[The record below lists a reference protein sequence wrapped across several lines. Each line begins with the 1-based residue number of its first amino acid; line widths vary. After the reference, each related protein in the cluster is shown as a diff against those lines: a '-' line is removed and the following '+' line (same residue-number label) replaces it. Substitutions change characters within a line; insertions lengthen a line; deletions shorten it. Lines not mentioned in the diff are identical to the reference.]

1 MTKIHRL
8 LLVLFLFSTQFVN
21 GQSLLTGSVSDKDDN
36 SALSGVNI
44 IITSFLDST
53 QTLGGITDNSG
64 YFSIKVPPRGRY
76 KVVFKFIGYDFYSTM
91 FSATGEIVNLGKI
104 QLSQNVNSLKTAVI
118 EKKIDPIAQKNDT
131 TEFNARAFKVN
142 PDANAED
149 LIKKMPGIT
158 QENGTIKSQGEEV
171 KKVLVDGREFFGD
184 DAALALKSL
193 PAEVIDKIQVFDRMS
208 DQSRFT
214 GFDDGNSQKTINIL
228 TKPGMSNGQFGK
240 LYAGYGTD
248 NTYESGLN
256 LNYFKGSRRLS
267 LIGMSNNVNQQ
278 NFSSQDLLGVFG
290 STGQRRG
297 GPGGGGGR
305 PGGYGGGGSNA
316 DPSSF
321 LIGQQGGINKT
332 TSTGINYSDVWGKKV
347 TMNASY
353 FFNYADNIYKN
364 DLNRQYFVGDG
375 ESQIYNETTNN
386 NTQNLNHRFTFR
398 MEYTIDSSNSIIF
411 NPKLNLQNAQLD
423 NLLLGATT
431 ISGNPISDIF
441 TKNNSE
447 NLALSGSSMLMWMHK
462 MKKLGRTISIQLN
475 NDLSTANNDAF
486 LKSTN
491 TYLTQTEILNQN
503 ATTNNNGLTN
513 GINISYTEPLGK
525 NTQLQLSYSPSINY
539 NNSNKNTMNYDSSVA
554 KYSILDSLLSN
565 EFDNQIITQR
575 LGGHYRYRG
584 DKYDFFFGLNFQHVQ
599 LKAKQNFPNQLEINK
614 PFLNL
619 LPMGMFRYSF
629 SSARNIRIFTRSFTQ
644 TPQLSQ
650 LQNVVNNSNPLLLS
664 TGNPNLKQQTSYML
678 ATRYSAAN
686 MAKSTSFFVYINA
699 TYGNNY
705 IANSSLI
712 AANDTL
718 LANEILLQRG
728 SQLSSYV
735 NLDGYWNV
743 RSFFTYALPLKKPK
757 SNLNINWGA
766 TYNRTPG
773 SINGRINLANTYNV
787 NAGLVWGSNISK
799 ELDFTLS
806 YTANYNF
813 VFNSIL
819 PEQNNNY
826 LTQLSTLKI
835 NWLPWKGL
843 VLTSDLTNST
853 YSGLTATFNQQ
864 IWLWN
869 AGIGYKFLKNKTA
882 EVRLIAFDILKQ
894 NRSINRTVYE
904 TYIEDTNTSVLQQY
918 FMVTMIYNIRNFG
931 KPVKKTVQP
940 N

>member
-1 MTKIHRL
+1 MTKSFQFL
-8 LLVLFLFSTQFVN
+8 VVLFLLSTRF
-21 GQSLLTGSVSDKDDN
+21 GFAQSILSGSVIDKEDN
-36 SALSGVNI
+36 ASLVGVNI
-44 IITSFLDST
+44 KVTPFRDST
-53 QTLGGITDNSG
+53 RSKGGITDNAG
-64 YFSIKVPPRGRY
+64 NFSIKIPPRGRY
-76 KVVFKFIGYDFYSTM
+76 NVVFKYIGYDDF
-91 FSATGEIVNLGKI
+91 ATIINVEGEVVNLGKI
-104 QLSQNVNSLKTAVI
+104 QLTQNVNSLKTAVI
-118 EKKIDPIAQKNDT
+118 EAKIAPVTQKNDT
-131 TEFNARAFKVN
+131 TEFSARAFKVN
-142 PDANAED
+142 PDASAED

-240 LYAGYGTD
+240 IYAGFGTD
-248 NTYESGLN
+248 NKYESGLN
-256 LNYFKGSRRLS
+256 LNYFKGTRRLS
-267 LIGMSNNVNQQ
+267 LLGMSNNVNQQ

-290 STGQRRG
+290 NSGQRRG
-297 GPGGGGGR
+297 GGPGGGGR
-305 PGGYGGGGSNA
+305 PGGYGGGGQSS

-332 TSTGINYSDVWGKKV
+332 TSTGINYSDVWRKKV
-347 TMNASY
+347 AINANY
-353 FFNYADNIYKN
+353 FFNYADNAYNN
-364 DLNRQYFVGDG
+364 DLNRQYFIGDG
-375 ESQIYNETTNN
+375 ESQTYDEITANKTK
-386 NTQNLNHRFTFR
+386 NLNHRFAFR

-411 NPKLNLQNAQLD
+411 NPKFNIQNAKLD
-423 NLLLGATT
+423 NLLLGATAVSGLN
-431 ISGNPISDIF
+431 ISQNI
-441 TKNNSE
+441 TKNNSD
-447 NLALSGSSMLMWMHK
+447 NQAMSGSSMLLWMHK
-462 MKKLGRTISIQLN
+462 MKKEGRTISFQIN
-475 NDLSTANNDAF
+475 NDLSVSNNVSF
-486 LKSTN
+486 LNSLN
-491 TYLTQTEILNQN
+491 TFRNQTQLINQN
-503 ATTNNNGLTN
+503 GETQNQGLTN
-513 GINISYTEPLGK
+513 GLNISYTEPIGK
-525 NTQLQLSYSPSINY
+525 KTQLQISYAPSVNN
-539 NNSNKNTMNYDSSVA
+539 NNSNKNTYNYDSATA
-554 KYSILDSLLSN
+554 KYYLLDSTLSN
-565 EFDNQIITQR
+565 DFDNQIITQR

-584 DKYDFFFGLNFQHVQ
+584 DKYDFFIGLYLQHVQ
-599 LKAKQNFPNQLEINK
+599 LKANENFPNQLEVTK

-619 LPMGMFRYSF
+619 LPMGMFKYSF
-629 SSARNIRIFTRSFTQ
+629 SSAKNIRVFSRSYTQ

-650 LQNVVNNSNPLLLS
+650 LQNLVNNSNPILLT
-664 TGNPNLKQQTSYML
+664 TGNPDLKQQTSYML

-686 MAKSTSFFVYINA
+686 MAKSTSFFAYINA

-705 IANSSLI
+705 IGNSSII
-712 AANDTL
+712 AKSDTTL
-718 LANEILLQRG
+718 SNAITLQRG

-735 NLDGYWNV
+735 NLNGYWNV
-743 RSFFTYALPLKKPK
+743 RTFFTYAFPLKKPK

-766 TYNRTPG
+766 TFNRTPG
-773 SINGRINLANTYNV
+773 RINGLTNLANTYNA
-787 NAGLVWGSNISK
+787 NGGLVWGSNISK

-813 VFNSIL
+813 VYNSIL

-826 LTQLSTLKI
+826 LTQLSTLKL

-843 VLTSDLTNST
+843 VITTDVTNST

-882 EVRLIAFDILKQ
+882 EIRLIAFDILKQ

-918 FMVTMIYNIRNFG
+918 FMLTAIYNIRNFG

-940 N
+940 